1 MKRKKVMNK
10 IFNYIVNVWHN
21 RTIVPY
27 IIVFLC
33 IILLLLNNCQ
43 KPKVD
48 TQIITQTDTIYTTET
63 IYVKVKEPVEIIRYR
78 DRVFRDTVT
87 IKDTVQV
94 IDIPM
99 ERVTYEDSL
108 YKAILSGYKPRL
120 ESMEIYTPHTII
132 ETNTE
137 QIITKYRNDY
147 SRHAIGL
154 NIGVSATMDNNKIK
168 LYPAIS
174 VGYNL
179 NLIRWRKRK

>member
-1 MKRKKVMNK
+1 MNK
-10 IFNYIVNVWHN
+10 IFDYIRNVWHN

-43 KPKVD
+43 PPKVEKE
-48 TQIITQTDTIYTTET
+48 IITQTDTIYTTET
-63 IYVKVKEPVEIIRYR
+63 IYVKVKEPVEVIRYR
-78 DRVFRDTVT
+78 DRVFRDTMI
-87 IKDTVQV
+87 IKDTILQV
-94 IDIPM
+94 VDIPM

-120 ESMEIYTPHTII
+120 ESMVIYAPHTTI

-154 NIGVSATMDNNKIK
+154 NMGVSATMDNNKIK
-168 LYPAIS
+168 LYPTIS

-179 NLIRWRKRK
+179 NLIRWRKRN